1 MNRITK
7 ALTAT
12 ALAAAIAVSTLGAS
26 AATFR
31 VTDAQLNSGIT
42 GVKIEQAERYENVGI
57 VTFAQVQKKVN
68 ANGKFVAPL
77 KNMSGGMAAG
87 KRLLYIEPSSTN
99 AATLK
104 SNATWLKNNMNKL
117 FVTNNGANV
126 TNSAGYPLQL
136 QYDYSKKMFC
146 ITVASKNMFN
156 NASIKGTTATYNK
169 STNSFSVKTTIVLPD
184 ATMTPTSIKIGGQT
198 AKVVSSVVTYSD
210 IEYLGSSDLDY
221 LSGWG
226 DGQTEITVT
235 ATVNAITWMNNS
247 WRKKG
252 MPITI
257 NGIQLGYARV
267 YADAPADYFIRN
279 SGLKVLGGKSSC
291 CGGEMTSLMDTEF
304 CYIKKEG
311 NTLKLW
317 RSKGDCSDLGLA
329 EFNNTLLYNGWYDGI
344 DYIKMYDENN
354 RCWYSWN
361 VSASIYTPEY
371 IYKSVHNSALNYGGT
386 HEH

>member
-77 KNMSGGMAAG
+77 KNMSGAMAAG

-99 AATLK
+99 TATLK

-136 QYDYSKKMFC
+136 QYDRSKKMFC
-146 ITVASKNMFN
+146 IMVGSKSMFN
-156 NASIKGTTATYNK
+156 SASIKNTTATYNK
-169 STNSFSVKTTIVLPD
+169 GTNSFSVKTTIILPS

-221 LSGWG
+221 LSGWRY
-226 DGQTEITVT
+226 GQTEITVT

-252 MPITI
+252 MPIILNDT
-257 NGIQLGYARV
+257 QLGYARV

-279 SGLKVLGGKSSC
+279 SGLRVLGGNNSC
-291 CGGEMTSLMDTEF
+291 CGGEMTSLKDTEF
-304 CYIKKEG
+304 CYIKKDG

-317 RSKGDCSDLGLA
+317 RGKGDCNDVGLA

-371 IYKSVHNSALNYGGT
+371 IHKSVHNSALNYGGA

>member
-257 NGIQLGYARV
+257 NGIQLGYAKV

-279 SGLKVLGGKSSC
+279 SGLKVLGMTGSY
-291 CGGEMTSLMDTEF
+291 GGEMTSLLDTDF

-317 RSKGDCSDLGLA
+317 RDSGDCNYAGLK
-329 EFNNTLLYNGWYDGI
+329 EFNNTLLYSGWYDGI
-344 DYIKMYDENN
+344 DYIQMYDEDNN
-354 RCWYSWN
+354 RYFNWN
-361 VSASIYTPEY
+361 VSSSIYTPEY
-371 IYKSVHNSALNYGGT
+371 IYQIVKNRGGSVSMH
-386 HEH
+386 